1 MPSNHTRL
9 RASLSWRLLL
19 TRASLAACL
28 AAMSAFTLA
37 ACGGA
42 GNSGG
47 EAPPPAAAPAA
58 APSLAQGGEGK
69 TRVLLVSGGHG
80 FERDLFFEMFD
91 SFGADITYT
100 HVEQPAAYALFD
112 PARAA
117 KYDVFVMYEWA
128 VGPASAELK
137 KNLPALLRQGKGVV
151 FLHHALASFGRNWPE
166 YAEVMGSTCD
176 NQPSVAR
183 GVKQPI
189 GGFFNDTAQRIT
201 VVDKEHPVT
210 KGLGDGYDIVDEV
223 YVCPFYEDAVHPLLR
238 TNFELKEHDK
248 YLNPKTPYTN
258 MVGWV
263 KTAENSPIVALQ
275 GGHGPASWANPAFRT
290 ALRNAILWA
299 ASPEALTWAKANP
312 KQIFK

>member
-1 MPSNHTRL
+1 MRL
-9 RASLSWRLLL
+9 CASLSWRPLC
-19 TRASLAACL
+19 TRAALVVCL
-28 AAMSAFTLA
+28 TAISALTLA
-37 ACGGA
+37 ACGGP
-42 GNSGG
+42 GG
-47 EAPPPAAAPAA
+47 TGEAPPAAEAPPPAVR
-58 APSLAQGGEGK
+58 SLAQGGEGK

-80 FERDLFFEMFD
+80 FERDQFFDMFD
-91 SFGADITYT
+91 AFGADITYT

-112 PARAA
+112 PTRAA
-117 KYDVFVMYEWA
+117 KYDVIVMYEWA
-128 VGPASAELK
+128 VGPASPELK
-137 KNLPALLRQGKGVV
+137 KNFQALLQQGKGMV

-238 TNFELKEHDK
+238 TNFELKDHDK

-275 GGHGPASWANPAFRT
+275 GGHSPVAWANPAYRT
-290 ALRNAILWA
+290 TVLNAIQWA
-299 ASPEALTWAKANP
+299 VSPEALAWAKANRT
-312 KQIFK
+312 QIFK